1 MTSLSALTSSLSPT
15 SKLIVCAINKPIQ
28 VKISENGYGFE
39 YTQHVDAFT
48 LAIETLRGSGTRVEW
63 VFVPAV
69 EAPTPQLRTAMTKKL
84 REDYSCHPLYLSRDI
99 KGHYGDTCTGLFS
112 VLHGIHLEGHEQ
124 DQDADTVEM
133 QRRGLDAY
141 RVVNEHF
148 SQAVSEMYQEGDLVL
163 VYNYQLLLLPNM
175 LRRRCPN
182 ATIGFFFDCP
192 FPNTEFFRSI
202 SVRES
207 LLNGV
212 LESNLILFHHFD
224 HVISF
229 NNACTLLLGVDVT
242 AQHVHTTKGRLVSVM
257 VCPMGIDPARFD
269 ASDPSVVA
277 AARVLQDRLGQYRI
291 VTAVDRLDTIM
302 GIPHKILAFEEF
314 LETYGKRDEYRHNVI
329 FILVLTPPQDAGNFY
344 DSSTK
349 KKDILI
355 RLARQVNCLVGRV
368 NGKYGTADYTPIHY
382 IRYGL
387 PEEMTVAL
395 LSLTD
400 VYLATSLSEG
410 CDNERAEVCGGTIK
424 EHVEEGASDHGK

>member
-1 MTSLSALTSSLSPT
+1 
-15 SKLIVCAINKPIQ
+15 
-28 VKISENGYGFE
+28 
-39 YTQHVDAFT
+39 
-48 LAIETLRGSGTRVEW
+48 
-63 VFVPAV
+63 
-69 EAPTPQLRTAMTKKL
+69 
-84 REDYSCHPLYLSRDI
+84 
-99 KGHYGDTCTGLFS
+99 
-112 VLHGIHLEGHEQ
+112 
-124 DQDADTVEM
+124 
-133 QRRGLDAY
+133 
-141 RVVNEHF
+141 
-148 SQAVSEMYQEGDLVL
+148 MYQEGDLVL

-192 FPNTEFFRSI
+192 FPNTEFFRTI

-302 GIPHKILAFEEF
+302 GIPHKILAFEANPAICKQ
-314 LETYGKRDEYRHNVI
+314 LEKTLKDNYSKSKFVKILKKNTLISTNDVI
-329 FILVLTPPQDAGNFY
+329 NTNNCHLSICETKYKNRVIILSAIDNLIKGGAGQAIQNMNLKFNFPE
-344 DSSTK
+344 TK
-349 KKDILI
+349 
-355 RLARQVNCLVGRV
+355 
-368 NGKYGTADYTPIHY
+368 
-382 IRYGL
+382 GL
-387 PEEMTVAL
+387 
-395 LSLTD
+395 
-400 VYLATSLSEG
+400 
-410 CDNERAEVCGGTIK
+410 
-424 EHVEEGASDHGK
+424 